1 MAILERFSCARRVAL
16 LAGAGR
22 GIGAASALALAEAGA
37 DIAVLARTGAQIE
50 AVAEA
55 ARAYGRRTV
64 ALAVDMGDADAVAA
78 AVSQVVHELG
88 RLDIIVSVTGGARP
102 QPFAQTDDATLRES
116 FERNVVHGLRLVR
129 CAVPHLLESDAASV
143 VMVSSASGH
152 VVGRGYVAYA
162 TGKAALDHGVR
173 HLAAELNPRV
183 RVNAVAPGAIST
195 EALEVVA
202 ADPALKRKLED
213 NTPLHRIGD
222 PEEVA
227 AAVLFLASR
236 ASSYITGQ
244 ILAVDGGLVQ
254 SNLSMPFPDL

>member
-1 MAILERFSCARRVAL
+1 MAILDRFRCTGRVAL

-37 DIAVLARTGAQIE
+37 DIAVLARTRAQIDQ
-50 AVAEA
+50 VAEA
-55 ARAYGRRTV
+55 ARAFGQH
-64 ALAVDMGDADAVAA
+64 ALALPVDMGDGDAVADAVDR
-78 AVSQVVHELG
+78 VVREFG
-88 RLDIIVSVTGGARP
+88 RVDIIVSVTGGARP
-102 QPFAQTDDATLRES
+102 RPFAQTGDDTLRES

-129 CAVPHLLESDAASV
+129 CAVPHLLESEAASV

-173 HLAAELNPRV
+173 HLAAELNPKV

-202 ADPALKRKLED
+202 ADPTLKRKLED

-227 AAVLFLASR
+227 AAVLFLASG
-236 ASSYITGQ
+236 ASSYVTGQ
-244 ILAVDGGLVQ
+244 VLAVDGGLVQ

>member
-1 MAILERFSCARRVAL
+1 MTILERFRCSGRSAL
-16 LAGAGR
+16 VAGAGR

-37 DIAVLARTGAQIE
+37 DVAVLARTRAQIDE
-50 AVAEA
+50 VADA
-55 ARAYGRRTV
+55 ARAFGQRAV
-64 ALAVDMGDADAVAA
+64 ALPVDMGDAHAVAG
-78 AVSQVVHELG
+78 AVDRVVQEFG
-88 RLDIIVSVTGGARP
+88 RLDVVVSVTGGARP
-102 QPFAQTDDATLRES
+102 QPFAQTGDDTLRES

-129 CAVPHLLESDAASV
+129 CAVPHLLQSDAASV

-173 HLAAELNPRV
+173 HLAAELNPKV

-202 ADPALKRKLED
+202 ADPALKRKLEE
-213 NTPLHRIGD
+213 NTPLHRIGE

-227 AAVLFLASR
+227 AAVLFLASS